1 MSLRWCIDGPEPL
14 DPSKRLTMH
23 DVFDRLE
30 NRTAASR
37 ESALFRDLQH
47 LLTVSKSRAPALR
60 AQLKGVD
67 VAKLRGR
74 ADLPRVPLQRR
85 PDLLAAQAELP
96 PFGGFVATRVAGLA
110 HVFGGPGAM
119 ATPAGQAKDWWGMAR
134 GLYAAGL
141 RKGTLVVNAFPYD
154 LVPHGHMADAGARA
168 IGCPV
173 LPAGGAEPAR
183 IIEAVARFRPSFF
196 CGAAERL
203 RQVLDGGLDAAADMT
218 CLKAA
223 FVAGALKFGL
233 RREFELRGLAVRHA
247 FLLPEVGLVAYE
259 SGTGEGMTL
268 VEQLIL
274 EVVDG
279 NGVAVEPGAEGE
291 MVLSR
296 INLDYPL
303 LRYATGVTA
312 RVLSSASTCGRTNT
326 RLAIAGDAAATL
338 ETRHIH
344 EIRAR
349 HPDLR
354 MHLSFA
360 GGTPHL
366 RVEHRHD
373 EPGLRAFLGETLS
386 SVTRRPGI
394 VEIVRPG
401 TLPDDES
408 NAAPASH

>member
-1 MSLRWCIDGPEPL
+1 
-14 DPSKRLTMH
+14 MH

-37 ESALFRDLQH
+37 EGALFRDLQH
-47 LLTVSKSRAPALR
+47 VLTVSKSRAPALR
-60 AQLKGVD
+60 AQVKGLD
-67 VAKLRGR
+67 IARLRTR

-85 PDLLAAQAELP
+85 GDLLAAQADVP
-96 PFGGFVATRVAGLA
+96 PFGGLVATRVAGLA
-110 HVFGGPGAM
+110 HVFDGPGAM

-141 RKGTLVVNAFPYD
+141 RKGALVVNAFSYD
-154 LVPHGHMADAGARA
+154 LMPHGHMADAGARA

-173 LPAGGAEPAR
+173 LPAGNAEPAR
-183 IIEAVARFRPSFF
+183 VAEAVARFRPSFF
-196 CGAAERL
+196 CGTADRL
-203 RQVLDGGLDAAADMT
+203 RQVLDSGLDAAADLT
-218 CLKAA
+218 SLKAGL
-223 FVAGALKFGL
+223 VTGPLKFGL
-233 RREFELRGLAVRHA
+233 RRELELRGLAVRHA

-259 SGTGEGMTL
+259 SGTSEGMIL
-268 VEQLIL
+268 AECLIL
-274 EVVDG
+274 EIVDE
-279 NGVAVEPGAEGE
+279 NGIPVEPGAEGE
-291 MVLSR
+291 MVVTR

-303 LRYATGVTA
+303 LRYATGVIA
-312 RVLSSASTCGRTNT
+312 RVLAQPSTCGRTNT
-326 RLAIAGDAAATL
+326 RLAIVGEATTALEAG
-338 ETRHIH
+338 HIH

-373 EPGLRAFLGETLS
+373 EPGLRAFLGETLAA
-386 SVTRRPGI
+386 VTRRSGM

-401 TLPDDES
+401 TLSDDEG
-408 NAAPASH
+408 AAASLSS

>member
-1 MSLRWCIDGPEPL
+1 MVLTTTAHRNAAR
-14 DPSKRLTMH
+14 PSGLGMH

-37 ESALFRDLQH
+37 EGALLRDLQH
-47 LLTVSKSRAPALR
+47 VLTVSKSRAPALR
-60 AQLKGVD
+60 AQLRGID
-67 VAKLRGR
+67 IAKLRTR
-74 ADLPRVPLQRR
+74 ADLPRIPLQRHS
-85 PDLLAAQAELP
+85 DLLAAQADLP

-110 HVFGGPGAM
+110 HVFGDSGAM

-134 GLYAAGL
+134 ALYAAGL
-141 RKGTLVVNAFPYD
+141 RKGALVCNTFPYD
-154 LVPHGHMADAGARA
+154 LMPHGHMADAGARA

-173 LPAGGAEPAR
+173 LPAGGAEPKR
-183 IIEAVARFRPSFF
+183 IVEAVARFRPSFF

-203 RQVLDGGLDAAADMT
+203 RQVLDNGLDAAADLT
-218 CLKAA
+218 SLKAA
-223 FVAGALKFGL
+223 LVTGALKFGL
-233 RREFELRGLAVRHA
+233 RRELELRGLAVRHA

-259 SGTGEGMTL
+259 SGSTEGMTL
-268 VEQLIL
+268 CEQLLL
-274 EVVDG
+274 EIVDEAG
-279 NGVAVEPGAEGE
+279 APVEPGAEGE
-291 MVLSR
+291 MVLTR
-296 INLDYPL
+296 INLDYPI

-312 RVLSSASTCGRTNT
+312 RVLSQPSTCGRTNT
-326 RLAIAGDAAATL
+326 RVAIAGDAAAST

-354 MHLSFA
+354 MQLSFA

-373 EPGLRAFLGETLS
+373 EPDLRAFLGETLAA
-386 SVTRRPGI
+386 VTRCSGV

-401 TLPDDES
+401 TLPDDDS
-408 NAAPASH
+408 AGTPAPH

>member
-1 MSLRWCIDGPEPL
+1 
-14 DPSKRLTMH
+14 MH

-30 NRTAASR
+30 SRTAVSR
-37 ESALFRDLQH
+37 EGALFRDLQH
-47 LLTVSKSRAPALR
+47 VLTVSKSRAPGLR
-60 AQLKGVD
+60 AQLKGLD
-67 VAKLRGR
+67 IARLRTR
-74 ADLPRVPLQRR
+74 ADLPRVPLQRHS
-85 PDLLAAQAELP
+85 DLLAAQADLP

-110 HVFGGPGAM
+110 HVFDSPGAM
-119 ATPAGQAKDWWGMAR
+119 ATPAGQAKDWWSMAR

-141 RKGTLVVNAFPYD
+141 RKGALVLNAFPYD
-154 LVPHGHMADAGARA
+154 LAPHGHMADAGARA

-173 LPAGGAEPAR
+173 LPAGDAEPAR
-183 IIEAVARFRPSFF
+183 VVEAAARFRPSFF

-203 RQVLDGGLDAAADMT
+203 RQVLDTGLDAAADLT
-218 CLKAA
+218 SLKAA
-223 FVAGALKFGL
+223 LVTGTLKFGL

-259 SGTGEGMTL
+259 SGTTEGMTL
-268 VEQLIL
+268 AESLIL
-274 EVVDG
+274 EIIDE
-279 NGVAVEPGAEGE
+279 NGVPVEPGHEGE
-291 MVLSR
+291 MVLTR

-303 LRYATGVTA
+303 LRYATGVTV
-312 RVLSSASTCGRTNT
+312 RVMAQPSSCGRTNT
-326 RLAIAGDAAATL
+326 RIAINGDAAAPL

-373 EPGLRAFLGETLS
+373 EPGLRAFLGETLAA
-386 SVTRRPGI
+386 VTRRSGI

-401 TLPDDES
+401 TLPDDDGTP
-408 NAAPASH
+408 APVSH

>member
-1 MSLRWCIDGPEPL
+1 MHDGPSQRG
-14 DPSKRLTMH
+14 PSKRLGMH

-37 ESALFRDLQH
+37 EGALFRDLQH
-47 LLTVSKSRAPALR
+47 VLTVSKSRAPALR
-60 AQLKGVD
+60 AQLKGLD
-67 VAKLRGR
+67 IAKLRTR

-85 PDLLAAQAELP
+85 SDLLAAQADVP

-141 RKGTLVVNAFPYD
+141 RKGALVLNAFSYD
-154 LVPHGHMADAGARA
+154 LVPHGHMADAGARC

-183 IIEAVARFRPSFF
+183 IVEAVARFRPSFF
-196 CGAAERL
+196 CGTAERL
-203 RQVLDGGLDAAADMT
+203 RQVLDGGLDAAADLT
-218 CLKAA
+218 SIRAA
-223 FVAGALKFGL
+223 LVTGPLKFGL
-233 RREFELRGLAVRHA
+233 RRELELRGLAICHA

-259 SGTGEGMTL
+259 SGATEGMTL
-268 VEQLIL
+268 SEQLIL
-274 EVVDG
+274 EIIDEA
-279 NGVAVEPGAEGE
+279 GVPVAPGAEGE

-303 LRYATGVTA
+303 LRYATGISA
-312 RVLSSASTCGRTNT
+312 RTLAQPSTCERTNT
-326 RLAIAGDAAATL
+326 RLAIAGDAAASC

-373 EPGLRAFLGETLS
+373 EPGLRAFLGETLA
-386 SVTRRPGI
+386 SVTLCSGV

-408 NAAPASH
+408 ATTPAPH